1 MSENYYYKVVL
12 NIEVEVGDK
21 GKTKNKREEYIVE
34 AISPTD
40 VEVKIAN
47 HMKGGTEDYEI
58 SSIVVTK
65 ILDIIK

>member
-12 NIEVEVGDK
+12 NIEVELDN

-34 AISPTD
+34 AVSPTD

-47 HMKGGTEDYEI
+47 HMKGGTSDYEI

-65 ILDIIK
+65 IIDIIK